1 MADQRELWKDGLE
14 RLRQTAAGKSYH
26 VTVGDI
32 VRCFEGVELDRQKV
46 ARIYQYADEKNIII
60 DDYEPH
66 DTYSITVTNIEEDD
80 EDDEDDADGVTDGG
94 MGDAFSKIRVERTA
108 IKTGDISSV
117 IGVKSEKTDDGLG
130 REEKA
135 YVDEYLSFI
144 REIEE
149 EVDGE
154 TGWLLERLLS
164 GDDTVASR
172 LTEINLSTVV
182 DIAKRAAGKGVA
194 IGDLIQEGN
203 LALVAAIDDYKTNGL
218 TAVEEEFRVMLYRKI
233 EEAMDAA
240 IGEET
245 DFAETAEKL
254 ARDANKLLT
263 LTRELEE
270 ELGRSATL
278 SELSK
283 RMGETEEYI
292 KEVMRISQAVMDN
305 AAAKRV

>member
-32 VRCFEGVELDRQKV
+32 VKCFQGIELDGQKV

-66 DTYSITVTNIEEDD
+66 DTYSITVTNID
-80 EDDEDDADGVTDGG
+80 EDDDDDEGAAEDMADPRPQ
-94 MGDAFSKIRVERTA
+94 IRVERTA
-108 IKTGDISSV
+108 IKTGRGAASV
-117 IGVKSEKTDDGLG
+117 TVSKDGRAEDGLG
-130 REEKA
+130 KEEKA
-135 YVDEYLSFI
+135 YLDDYL
-144 REIEE
+144 RALRDIEE
-149 EVDGE
+149 EADGE

-164 GDDTVASR
+164 GDDSVASR
-172 LTEINLSTVV
+172 LTEINLRTVV
-182 DIAKRAAGKGVA
+182 DMAKRVAGKGVA

-203 LALVAAIDDYKTNGL
+203 LALVSAIDDYRTTGL
-218 TAVEEEFRVMLYRKI
+218 TAIDEEFRVMLYTKI
-233 EEAMDAA
+233 EQAMDAA

-245 DFAETAEKL
+245 HFTETAEKL
-254 ARDANKLLT
+254 ARDANRLLT

-270 ELGRSATL
+270 QLGRSASLT
-278 SELSK
+278 ELAEK
-283 RMGETEEYI
+283 MGEAEEYI

-305 AAAKRV
+305 EAARRG

>member
-32 VRCFEGVELDRQKV
+32 VKCFQGIELDRQKV

-66 DTYSITVTNIEEDD
+66 DTYSITVANID
-80 EDDEDDADGVTDGG
+80 EDDDDDEGAAEDMADPRPQ
-94 MGDAFSKIRVERTA
+94 IRVERTA
-108 IKTGDISSV
+108 IKTGRGAASV
-117 IGVKSEKTDDGLG
+117 TVSKDGRAEDGLG
-130 REEKA
+130 KEEKA
-135 YVDEYLSFI
+135 YLDDYL
-144 REIEE
+144 RALRDIEE
-149 EVDGE
+149 EADGE

-164 GDDTVASR
+164 GDDSVASR
-172 LTEINLSTVV
+172 LTEINLRTVV
-182 DIAKRAAGKGVA
+182 DMAKRVAGKGVA

-203 LALVAAIDDYKTNGL
+203 LALVSAIDDYRTTGL
-218 TAVEEEFRVMLYRKI
+218 TAIDEEFRVMLYTKI
-233 EEAMDAA
+233 EQAMDAA

-245 DFAETAEKL
+245 HFTETAEKL
-254 ARDANKLLT
+254 ARDANRLLT

-270 ELGRSATL
+270 QLGRSASLT
-278 SELSK
+278 ELAEK
-283 RMGETEEYI
+283 MGEAEEYI

-305 AAAKRV
+305 EAARRG